1 MARSKRPWLTR
12 LHERAVAW
20 HAASPGTREDL
31 LPGEVFVRFVIV
43 RTVTADGRDLFTRLT
58 PNEARRLSRQ
68 LSMRADFVEDL
79 NRKYGDGWS
88 LDTDP
93 DDLFAKEA

>member
-1 MARSKRPWLTR
+1 MARNKRPWLTR

-20 HAASPGTREDL
+20 HAASPETRGNL
-31 LPGEVFVRFVIV
+31 LPGETFARFVTL
-43 RTVTADGRDLFTRLT
+43 RTVTDDGRDLFTRLT
-58 PNEARRLSRQ
+58 PTEARRLSHQ

-93 DDLFAKEA
+93 DSLFAKEA